1 MKKYNSIDLKEA
13 VEYLDDFKSNPIIYN
28 LLNRLCKDKRLKS
41 KSFTKVDDEY
51 LYSLPKDETYIRRL
65 TESDE
70 YYFPGMFGLFE
81 KLSDKL
87 LRRNFNIETL
97 YLFME
102 YNVELKRK
110 TKVISKYQRD
120 MMHQIKT
127 RKEILWTIH

>member
-28 LLNRLCKDKRLKS
+28 LLNRICKDKRLKS